1 MNLSENR
8 FTGTIL
14 MAGTVLG
21 LLMYLFR
28 PGGLL
33 NNPVGVSTPLVE
45 KVQVLADAG
54 LWTHAT
60 NLMAIMSLVM
70 ILFAL
75 WSIRRPA
82 GRGTAADAMVR
93 LGLWCIAFAFIAGLA
108 ARGMNHVIVHT
119 LLHLEDPMLK
129 EAATLTAVNLELV
142 KTGIR
147 IGTSFVGTFGVLLMA
162 LGLAPRLDG
171 AYRVIALTVGVLGVV
186 ALITLVIAD
195 HFHDLSR
202 LYRIV
207 NLFGIVMLAWYF
219 ILGLEIYRGHSA
231 VTPPFEEE

>member
-8 FTGTIL
+8 FTGIVL
-14 MAGTVLG
+14 MAGTALG

-33 NNPVGVSTPLVE
+33 NSPVTVSTPLVE

-54 LWTHAT
+54 LWTHAST
-60 NLMAIMSLVM
+60 LMAIMSLVM
-70 ILFAL
+70 ILFGI

-82 GRGTAADAMVR
+82 GRGTAADAVVR
-93 LGLWCIAFAFIAGLA
+93 LGLWCIAFAFIAGMA

-119 LLHLEDPMLK
+119 LLHLEDPMLQQ
-129 EAATLTAVNLELV
+129 AATLTAVNLELV

-147 IGTSFVGTFGVLLMA
+147 IATSFTATFGVLLMA
-162 LGLAPRLDG
+162 LGLAPRLEG
-171 AYRVIALTVGVLGVV
+171 AYRVIAIIVGVLGVV
-186 ALITLVIAD
+186 SLITLVVAD
-195 HFHDLSR
+195 HIHDLSR

-219 ILGLEIYRGHSA
+219 ILGLEIYRGHTA
-231 VTPPFEEE
+231 VTPPFDED